1 MSCAEQ
7 VALVTDGTT
16 PPQEGPV
23 ARGWSGCT
31 ALGAHPRRLL
41 QGRTCRCDPYPR
53 PETFPWARSQPGVGE
68 SCPPVQHSRGQR
80 CLGHAACSQP
90 WRELQQL
97 QPSAS
102 AISTSALAS
111 FLSPLTA
118 RVKGQSPSV
127 LLAGLGVRAHP
138 AAPLHSP
145 APRRLGATA
154 QGGFSWGQD
163 PASALPA
170 RRAVCQSL
178 RAGNPGAGRNA
189 REQSSAYGRPISGS
203 SRARLQQICEHTR
216 FPGKGSPCTPSRD
229 ASRSP
234 ARPCPLLAGSCP
246 RGQAPGCAGSSRAVC
261 PVPVFALC
269 VATPAPAPC
278 PRAASALSPTTA
290 LAQHSDHREPGVGTG
305 QSWAVGTVGSHCQH
319 EPPFSLPAAEYPGG
333 HREQQLRGGSGA
345 SPLPPQILPAAAV
358 STLGGHGERS
368 HRPECP

>member
-7 VALVTDGTT
+7 VALVTDGTA
-16 PPQEGPV
+16 PPREGPV

-90 WRELQQL
+90 WRELRQL

-118 RVKGQSPSV
+118 RVKGQSRGV

-163 PASALPA
+163 PASALPVRQA
-170 RRAVCQSL
+170 ICQSL
-178 RAGNPGAGRNA
+178 RAGNPGAGRTA
-189 REQSSAYGRPISGS
+189 RERSSAYGWAISGS

-229 ASRSP
+229 APRSP
-234 ARPCPLLAGSCP
+234 ARPCLLLAGSCP
-246 RGQAPGCAGSSRAVC
+246 RGQAPGCAGSSHCLPSAGVCSACRYSCSSAMSSRSLCAV
-261 PVPVFALC
+261 PDYG
-269 VATPAPAPC
+269 PC
-278 PRAASALSPTTA
+278 SA
-290 LAQHSDHREPGVGTG
+290 QR
-305 QSWAVGTVGSHCQH
+305 
-319 EPPFSLPAAEYPGG
+319 PP
-333 HREQQLRGGSGA
+333 
-345 SPLPPQILPAAAV
+345 
-358 STLGGHGERS
+358 
-368 HRPECP
+368 